1 MKAVILAAG
10 KGTRMGTLTE
20 ELPKPMLR
28 VQGIP
33 ILEHIITGIAAQ
45 GVSEFCLIVGWKAE
59 VIQKHFGNGS
69 SLGIK
74 IHYVNQKVQDGTGKA
89 PELAKSFVGSDP
101 FLLTYGDI
109 LVRPETYKHMIARFA
124 EDNFS
129 GLITVTPGE
138 DVRKGGINFFNNSF
152 CLKKIIEK
160 PNDEELNQLKVDGW
174 LKDGEPIW
182 YNAGIYIFKSVLF
195 DHTQK
200 LKKSSRDEYELTD
213 AIGTMID
220 ANETIAGNK
229 IEGRWVDVRDPDV
242 LESLGK

>member
-33 ILEHIITGIAAQ
+33 ILEHIIKGIAAQ
-45 GVSEFCLIVGWKAE
+45 GVIEFCIIVGWKAE
-59 VIQKHFGNGS
+59 VIQKHFGDGS
-69 SLGIK
+69 PLGIK
-74 IHYVNQKVQDGTGKA
+74 IQYVTQKVQDGTGKA
-89 PELAKSFVGSDP
+89 PELAKKFVGSDP
-101 FLLTYGDI
+101 FILTYGDI
-109 LVRPETYKHMIARFA
+109 LVLPETYKQMLERFA
-124 EDNFS
+124 ADDFS

-138 DVRKGGINFFNNSF
+138 DVRKGGINFFNNAF

-182 YNAGIYIFKSVLF
+182 YNAGIYIFKPVLF
-195 DHTQK
+195 DHTAK
-200 LKKSSRDEYELTD
+200 LKKSPRNEYELTD
-213 AIGTMID
+213 AISTMIN
-220 ANETIAGNK
+220 ANEKIAGNK

-242 LESLGK
+242 LKSLDE